1 MSEDHIREERPWSIL
16 TTSSSRTSAMRRA
29 QQRTHTK
36 GKANMCNLTN
46 LIINTNGTAM
56 VNASTNTNTNVN
68 GKPVPVKAVEAPK
81 PVNADNPWT
90 CVCGYRNEYGGMI
103 CGACG
108 RRG

>member
-1 MSEDHIREERPWSIL
+1 MSEDHGREERPRSII
-16 TTSSSRTSAMRRA
+16 TTFHLAHQRHAPSAAAVTRRS
-29 QQRTHTK
+29 T
-36 GKANMCNLTN
+36 MCNLTN
-46 LIINTNGTAM
+46 LIVSNTNGTAM
-56 VNASTNTNTNVN
+56 VNASTNAHTDTN
-68 GKPVPVKAVEAPK
+68 GKPVAAKAVEAPK

>member
-1 MSEDHIREERPWSIL
+1 
-16 TTSSSRTSAMRRA
+16 
-29 QQRTHTK
+29 
-36 GKANMCNLTN
+36 MCNLTN